1 MTLSCSSILG
11 CCKKCG
17 CKYEKHMHIT
27 YRYQEFTIYV
37 EMKPPHSSQ
46 HRTTLSLRP
55 SISYETWLSTI
66 HNRINDLKEEQQC
79 MMKIAMELSYY
90 LHRNAISP
98 YNDDFIAYLDL
109 FIHEEQLKQT
119 ADDHNQTVIEELQR
133 LSNRYKQEIE
143 FFKNSVPRL
152 TIEEKFA
159 RRTPESITIGVKEIF
174 DLVNK
179 LYALPING
187 SLIREQVEGLKHGQ
201 SSKIGDHEISINV
214 PCYGPVSSIV
224 EQLDI
229 LFSPTIV
236 TVI

>member
-1 MTLSCSSILG
+1 
-11 CCKKCG
+11 
-17 CKYEKHMHIT
+17 
-27 YRYQEFTIYV
+27 
-37 EMKPPHSSQ
+37 MKPNHLVQ
-46 HRTTLSLRP
+46 QQQRTTVSTRP

-79 MMKIAMELSYY
+79 MMKIAMKLSCY

-119 ADDHNQTVIEELQR
+119 NDHSNQTMIEELQR
-133 LSNRYKQEIE
+133 LSNRYKKEIDL
-143 FFKNSVPRL
+143 FKNTIPKL
-152 TIEEKFA
+152 TIEQKFA
-159 RRTPESITIGVKEIF
+159 MSTPESTVKEIF
-174 DLVNK
+174 DLVHR

-187 SLIREQVEGLKHGQ
+187 SLIREQIEGLKHGQ

-229 LFSPTIV
+229 VFSPTIITIV
-236 TVI
+236 